1 MNDSFDAYHKWLGIP
16 PKDQPPH
23 HYRLLG
29 LEMFESDTDVI
40 ESAANQRM
48 SYLQDLAIGERV
60 ADSQKLLNEVAR
72 ARRILLNPAEREAYD
87 ATLRQSVPAA
97 RPTRSMSGKPPS
109 PPPEADKAE
118 DSAAAGAQKNTIIIA
133 LSLLSLVIF
142 SSLAYVFM
150 SSTSLSGESFR
161 GRLVI
166 KWPLNE
172 RQDAR
177 IKIDGETRELTGDEI
192 IEIPVKEGRRQIY
205 LQRAGFRPIDR
216 TIVFTSEPVRLRPNW
231 QR

>member
-1 MNDSFDAYHKWLGIP
+1 
-16 PKDQPPH
+16 
-23 HYRLLG
+23 
-29 LEMFESDTDVI
+29 
-40 ESAANQRM
+40 
-48 SYLQDLAIGERV
+48 
-60 ADSQKLLNEVAR
+60 
-72 ARRILLNPAEREAYD
+72 
-87 ATLRQSVPAA
+87 
-97 RPTRSMSGKPPS
+97 MSGKPAS

-118 DSAAAGAQKNTIIIA
+118 DATAAGAQKNAIIIA

-150 SSTSLSGESFR
+150 TSTSRSGESFR

-177 IKIDGETRELTGDEI
+177 IQIDGETRELTGDEI